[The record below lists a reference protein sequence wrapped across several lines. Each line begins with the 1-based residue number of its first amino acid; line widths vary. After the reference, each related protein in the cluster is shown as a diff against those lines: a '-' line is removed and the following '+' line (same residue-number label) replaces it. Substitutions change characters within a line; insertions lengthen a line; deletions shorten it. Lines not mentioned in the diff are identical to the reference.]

1 MSVANNL
8 DQKQT
13 WKDISDQCIQK
24 FTRSNVIYVQKVL
37 DRNMFWKN
45 IIQQLT
51 KTRSKLILFF
61 LAFQLTTLLSRSFIN
76 SFSKIVKFHE
86 INFLEIK
93 KTFGNSAFFL
103 KTCLSSFIDISKCKQ
118 NKSQFLPSQIL
129 KTKQSKWLEFH
140 VIFVEMLLDRIS
152 L

>member
-61 LAFQLTTLLSRSFIN
+61 LAFQLTTLLSRSLIH

-93 KTFGNSAFFL
+93 KTFGNSALFL
-103 KTCLSSFIDISKCKQ
+103 KTCLSSSIDISKCKQ
-118 NKSQFLPSQIL
+118 NKSQFLSSKIL

-140 VIFVEMLLDRIS
+140 VIFVEMLLDRI
-152 L
+152 LL